1 MLVSFVSEYHN
12 TTKEPKQIPLVYKI
26 SKQKKT
32 EKKKK
37 KSRIITLNFTYCLWV
52 KIKCVLDLLAF
63 LC

>member
-37 KSRIITLNFTYCLWV
+37 NQE
-52 KIKCVLDLLAF
+52 
-63 LC
+63 